1 MMTRNIGILILVVL
15 LLSFIVPFITSRL
28 LYKEMFNYLEQKDYE
43 AFENKLDGFLCR
55 ISFRPFNREFLR
67 LNSYFLQ
74 EDSKSIDRQIDFLL
88 NCMKLNDE
96 EKNVVIN
103 KGFNYYLIAKNKK
116 RCKLMLNN
124 METISKDEIEFRNN
138 RMLYDVMLD
147 KKFSYIKEIEN
158 LLRKLKE
165 NNENNSKDMQIGIF
179 EYLLGLQFKYK
190 NDLKEM
196 TKHFNESLKYCK
208 NTVYEKEI
216 LKYMK
221 NN

>member
-1 MMTRNIGILILVVL
+1 MTRSIGILILVVL
-15 LLSFIVPFITSRL
+15 LLSFIVPFITRRI
-28 LYKEMFNYLEQKDYE
+28 LYKEMFKYLEQKDYE
-43 AFENKLDGFLCR
+43 AFENKLDSFLCR
-55 ISFRPFNREFLR
+55 ISFRPFNREFFR

-74 EDSKSIDRQIDFLL
+74 EDSKNIDRQIDFLL
-88 NCMKLNDE
+88 NSMKLSDK
-96 EKNVVIN
+96 EKSVVIN

-116 RCKLMLNN
+116 KCRLMLND
-124 METISKDEIEFRNN
+124 MKVLSKDDIELRNN

-147 KKFSYIKEIEN
+147 KKFLYIEEIEN
-158 LLRKLKE
+158 LLEKLKE
-165 NNENNSKDMQIGIF
+165 NNEDNSKDMQIGIF

-190 NDLKEM
+190 NESEEM
-196 TKHFNESLKYCK
+196 TKHFSESLKYCK